1 MTFHFIDQG
10 HRVQLTKKINNQPT
24 HRLEPYVYKIL
35 VIQGE
40 LFLTKLV
47 PKYILPEAIY
57 GRQEEYK
64 QLLLESYAKEDRST
78 GALLVGRK
86 GTGKTLLAESL
97 ANALLEK
104 KVPTIVVDTPV
115 SASLLKEVLIGIGA
129 CTVIF
134 DEFGKVFPTY
144 SNDQGSQNEMLTLFS
159 SSGLRRVLFL
169 VMENHINQISTFI
182 QARPARLK
190 YRIDFDSPTF
200 HDFLAMQG
208 DAVIAPEILHYI
220 ENYLS
225 FHQSREGGYGMDT
238 LKALLVETQ
247 LAGNLTDF
255 IFRTSLLNVPPP
267 IFKVYEIASVVN
279 GEGRKLDF
287 FQASAPHQPL
297 SLKIFDSTT
306 GEAIT
311 PMPIVVSVG
320 KLTKVGMLPGD
331 ATRQVTFHQVQEAG
345 VVISIRERYQTR
357 KVVNELNPFE
367 NDTRG
372 ACVTDN
378 EGIRWSFLVDNG
390 KIGEEERL
398 VEKKKLAE
406 SVKVDF
412 SKLETDDVRAYRF

>member
-24 HRLEPYVYKIL
+24 HRLEPYVYKIS

-47 PKYILPEAIY
+47 PHYTLPDAVY
-57 GRQEEYK
+57 GRQQEYK

-78 GALLVGRK
+78 GALLIGRK

-97 ANALLEK
+97 ANELLTK
-104 KVPTIVVDTPV
+104 KVPAIVVDTPV
-115 SASLLKEVLIGIGA
+115 PASLMKEVLIGIGA

-134 DEFGKVFPTY
+134 DEFGKVFPAF
-144 SNDQGSQNEMLTLFS
+144 SNDQGSQSDMLTLFS

-169 VMENHINQISTFI
+169 VMENNINNISTFI

-200 HDFLAMQG
+200 CDFLAMQG
-208 DAVIAPEILHYI
+208 NAVILPEILHYI
-220 ENYLS
+220 EHYLS
-225 FHQSREGGYGMDT
+225 FHQSRDGGYGVDT
-238 LKALLVETQ
+238 LKALLVEAQ

-255 IFRTSLLNVPPP
+255 TYRTSLLNVPPP

-279 GEGRKLDF
+279 AEGRNLDF
-287 FQASAPHQPL
+287 FQASEPHQPL
-297 SLKIFDSTT
+297 
-306 GEAIT
+306 AIT
-311 PMPIVVSVG
+311 IYDRKTGNAVSPMPILLTVG
-320 KLTKVGMLPGD
+320 KLSTVGMLPGD

-345 VVISIRERYQTR
+345 AVISVRERYQTH
-357 KVVNELNPFE
+357 KVRNELNPY
-367 NDTRG
+367 DPAAQG

-378 EGIRWSFLVDNG
+378 EGIRWNFVVDHTSP
-390 KIGEEERL
+390 GEEERL
-398 VEKKKLAE
+398 IEKKKLAE
-406 SVKVDF
+406 SVKVAF
-412 SKLETDDVRAYRF
+412 AKLESDDVRKYHF